1 MLDITNFNS
10 LISAAK
16 QQVQPQKFLVAFLEI
31 YLPSQHNVSQAK
43 DFLAGTGGVLKP
55 IELVEKDPFQLYDL
69 NSLAEESL
77 TEQKNWKIAL
87 IGCLS
92 GINGL
97 MPNSEVTKKHKDSMI
112 QKINSGSDL
121 SRYFAFHK
129 NGDLLQLAFS

>member
-10 LISAAK
+10 LINAAK
-16 QQVQPQKFLVAFLEI
+16 QQDQPQKILVAFIEV

-55 IELVEKDPFQLYDL
+55 IQLVEKDPFQLYDL

-97 MPNSEVTKKHKDSMI
+97 MPNSQVTKKHKDSMI
-112 QKINSGSDL
+112 HKINSGADL

-129 NGDLLQLAFS
+129 NGDLLQLA